1 MPLSYT
7 DLLERTR
14 FLLKALAAGDAL
26 GSTSELKHH
35 REIPHLYREKRDS
48 GWPFRQTG
56 GGPFNLKKGTPT
68 DETGMAMVM
77 FRSFKEVFGFH
88 PEDVTGKMITW
99 KRSNPVGLKP
109 DVISALSWAACSDN
123 WYDGGLHDYLHG
135 PDVTGISCMGRN
147 GVIAG
152 MATDLEQAFKF
163 TVQQCIMTDFTPM
176 TVICCCAQTFL
187 LMDLLGGGHPA
198 ENWRNE
204 LELLFRIWLSHET
217 NLSVQLWRKTVG
229 DRLEQ
234 DLQDFLAADLSTSSW
249 NPLASDWSN
258 RKECPMLTLR
268 IALWA
273 LHWSISEEE
282 FEVPHT
288 YLPTEVFRMRG
299 PFVLGWVALTGH
311 HSDTY
316 AAVAGP
322 MLAAAHNGLPEGM
335 TESLSILDGI

>member
-35 REIPHLYREKRDS
+35 REIPLLYRENRDS

-56 GGPFNLKKGTPT
+56 GGPFNLKKGIPT

-77 FRSFKEVFGFH
+77 FRSFQEVYGFH

-109 DVISALSWAACSDN
+109 SVISALSWAACSDN
-123 WYDGGLHDYLHG
+123 WYDGGLHDYLHT
-135 PDVTGISCMGRN
+135 PAVAGISCLGRN
-147 GVIAG
+147 GIIAG
-152 MATDLEQAFKF
+152 MATDLEQAFRF

-187 LMDLLGGGHPA
+187 LMDLMGGGHPA
-198 ENWRNE
+198 KNWRSE
-204 LELLFRIWLSHET
+204 LELLFRIWLSNET
-217 NLSVQLWRKTVG
+217 NLSVQLWKNTVG
-229 DRLEQ
+229 VRLEQ
-234 DLQDFLAADLSTSSW
+234 DLQEFLATDLSTSSW
-249 NPLASDWSN
+249 NPLASDWST

-273 LHWSISEEE
+273 LHWSLSEDE
-282 FEVPHT
+282 FEIPHT
-288 YLPTEVFRMRG
+288 YLPKEVFSLRG

-322 MLAAAHNGLPEGM
+322 MLAAAHNGLPECM
-335 TESLSILDGI
+335 TESLTIPGGI